1 MKRSGFTLM
10 EMLVAL
16 ALFAMIGLISSQ
28 MLYQTADLSLTMV
41 GRSEYMTDIHRAMSV
56 LDRDMRQVVNRGV
69 RDELGEFYDALTID
83 DGRLLQFSRMGWLN
97 PLDEDR
103 GTVQRVEYSIE
114 DGKLTRRYWHV
125 MDRNQESVAV
135 TQTVMQGQGLQFALI
150 DSKGEELTTYP
161 DPLDVEGLI
170 PEIGDPEAIAGED
183 EEEARPI
190 AVQLEFTLPEFGN
203 FKKIWLIPNVPT
215 IPEVEI
221 GDPQDGT
228 APQAETR

>member
-28 MLYQTADLSLTMV
+28 MLYQTANLSLSMV
-41 GRSEYMTDIHRAMSV
+41 GRSEYITDIHRAMSV
-56 LDRDMRQVVNRGV
+56 LDRDMRQIVNRGI
-69 RDELGEFYDALTID
+69 RDDLGEFFDPLTID

-114 DGKLTRRYWHV
+114 DDGQVLTLTRRYWHIL
-125 MDRNQESVAV
+125 DRIQESVPV
-135 TQTVMQGQGLQFALI
+135 KQTVMQGVDLEFELE
-150 DSKGEELTTYP
+150 DSAGGILTTYP
-161 DPLDVEGLI
+161 DPLDDVEELV
-170 PEIGDPEAIAGED
+170 PEIADPIAVAGE
-183 EEEARPI
+183 EEVDTRPI
-190 AVQLEFTLPEFGN
+190 AIRFKFTLPDYGTFS
-203 FKKIWLIPNVPT
+203 KVWVIPNVPP

-221 GDPQDGT
+221 GDPQAGD
-228 APQAETR
+228 AP

>member
-41 GRSEYMTDIHRAMSV
+41 GRSEYITDVHRAMSV
-56 LDRDMRQVVNRGV
+56 LDRDIRQIVNRGI

-83 DGRLLQFSRMGWLN
+83 DARLLQFSRMGWLN
-97 PLDEDR
+97 PLDEER

-114 DGKLTRRYWHV
+114 DNTLTRRYWHV

-135 TQTVMQGQGLQFALI
+135 KQIIMRGQELSFELLDSQGEVL
-150 DSKGEELTTYP
+150 STYP
-161 DPLDVEGLI
+161 EPLDVEELI
-170 PEIGDPEAIAGED
+170 PEIGDPLAGED
-183 EEEARPI
+183 EEEPRPI
-190 AVQLEFTLPEFGN
+190 AIRLNFVLPNVGEFN
-203 FKKIWLIPNVPT
+203 RMWMIPNMPT
-215 IPEVEI
+215 IPEVEV
-221 GDPQDGT
+221 DQPEVPGT
-228 APQAETR
+228 TSAVGH